1 MTQTVL
7 RFSGIAL
14 IGAFVSITLKEKH
27 KSLGIMAALAAII
40 LISLKTVESGVSD
53 TVQTV
58 LSFSE
63 NTGFAEYVIVLEK
76 ALGIGYITTVTG
88 NICKDAGEA
97 SLAACVEFA
106 GKVQLLSLCL
116 PLVSALLKIAEELL

>member
-1 MTQTVL
+1 MNNVL

-14 IGAFVSITLKEKH
+14 IGAFVSLSLKERH
-27 KSLGIMAALAAII
+27 KTLGITAALAAIV

-53 TVQTV
+53 AVSTV
-58 LSFSE
+58 LSFSK
-63 NTGFAEYVIVLEK
+63 NTGFAEYVIALEK
-76 ALGIGYITTVTG
+76 ALGIGYITTITG

-106 GKVQLLSLCL
+106 GKVQILSLCL
-116 PLVSALLKIAEELL
+116 PLVSALLKIAEGLL